1 MGIAT
6 THEGSTRVHR
16 VVIQDEF
23 LAQAVY
29 PDLVVGALVH
39 VTGEIDYDGSGAFV
53 SVANSAGSNVHVV
66 GSVPPGSGPPG
77 ACQGGR

>member
-53 SVANSAGSNVHVV
+53 SVPTGAAATSTSSARA
-66 GSVPPGSGPPG
+66 PGSGPPG